1 MAAEIIYTEMPKG
14 STNYKTCLEAHQECL
29 IQYLPIQIN
38 VSLPAIKVLT
48 FSTGKK
54 KFFFVDREKKL
65 ALLCYVCYVSRPDV
79 IILQTYWSSQN
90 LCSVN
95 FQCKSKR
102 TFLGENR
109 IFTKWC

>member
-79 IILQTYWSSQN
+79 IILQTY
-90 LCSVN
+90 
-95 FQCKSKR
+95 
-102 TFLGENR
+102 
-109 IFTKWC
+109 